1 MSSLN
6 VGGGGGATAATPVA
20 SGAARDLAGVATLSA
35 PRALLPPPLPLPK
48 PQPLPSTLLSGGGRG
63 SYFQPVKAAWKRAS
77 KLRLLSGIP
86 PCSRLLLRL
95 PWRVV
100 PFVALRI

>member
-6 VGGGGGATAATPVA
+6 VGGGGGAAAAAPVA

-48 PQPLPSTLLSGGGRG
+48 PQPLPSTL
-63 SYFQPVKAAWKRAS
+63 
-77 KLRLLSGIP
+77 RLIFP
-86 PCSRLLLRL
+86 ARQSRLEA
-95 PWRVV
+95 RVETALALWNT
-100 PFVALRI
+100 PHARDCFFVSRGG

>member
-6 VGGGGGATAATPVA
+6 VGGGGGAAAAAPVA

-48 PQPLPSTLLSGGGRG
+48 PLPSTLLSGGGRG

-95 PWRVV
+95 PWWVV